1 LRADPWERY
10 QYESG
15 SYDKWWVEH
24 IWTVVPGSLEVAKF
38 LETFKEYPPSQKGG
52 TFGIDQLMEKVNAS
66 LSAKGH

>member
-1 LRADPWERY
+1 
-10 QYESG
+10 
-15 SYDKWWVEH
+15 
-24 IWTVVPGSLEVAKF
+24 VVPGSLEVAKF